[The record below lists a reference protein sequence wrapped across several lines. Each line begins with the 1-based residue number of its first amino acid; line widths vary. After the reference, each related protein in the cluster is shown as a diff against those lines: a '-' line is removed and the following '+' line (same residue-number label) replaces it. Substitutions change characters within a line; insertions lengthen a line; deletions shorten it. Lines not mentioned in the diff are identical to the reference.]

1 MKNRKPVKKTAILAM
16 SMALAL
22 GAAACGKKEK
32 STEAQ
37 TESASGN
44 ASESTADRE
53 TMYQVSLLQGLTFG
67 DYYGSVTVEELK
79 KHGDIGLGTFEGLN
93 GEMIVL
99 EGTVYRA
106 AGDGSVE
113 VVPDAEKIPFS
124 NVTFLDT
131 DEKQEIAKHVDFNS
145 LIEELNAKVETL
157 GTNRFY
163 MIRIDGTFS
172 EMNVRSELA
181 QKEPYEP
188 LAKVLE
194 HDQTFFDYQDIE
206 GTVVGLY
213 CPPYM
218 SQLNATGWHLH
229 FISSDRSKGGHIL
242 GLKTDKANI
251 TWDYTDGFEMEL
263 PENKMFKE
271 FDLTVDQSEDIEKV
285 EKKVDKEEPENT
297 EEQKEEK

>member
-1 MKNRKPVKKTAILAM
+1 MKKKTTLLLAM
-16 SMALAL
+16 GMAIAL
-22 GAAACGKKEK
+22 GANACGKSQDNG
-32 STEAQ
+32 STEAVAENKAEAVQ
-37 TESASGN
+37 AEA
-44 ASESTADRE
+44 EDRE
-53 TMYQVSLLQGLTFG
+53 TMFQVSLLQGLTFG

-79 KHGDIGLGTFEGLN
+79 KHGDTGLGTFEGLN

-99 EGTVYRA
+99 DGTVYRA

-113 VVPDAEKIPFS
+113 VVPDTEKIPFS
-124 NVTFLDT
+124 NVTFLDA
-131 DEKQEIAKHVDFNS
+131 DEKQEITESVDFNS
-145 LIEELNAKVETL
+145 LIELLNKKVDTL

-181 QKEPYEP
+181 QKEPYAP

-194 HDQTFFDYQDIE
+194 TDQTFFDYKDIE

-229 FISSDRSKGGHIL
+229 FISSDKTKGGHIL
-242 GLKTDKANI
+242 GLKTDKTTI
-251 TWDYTDGFEMEL
+251 TWDYTDGFHMEL
-263 PENKMFKE
+263 PDDKMFTD

-285 EKKVDKEEPENT
+285 EKKV
-297 EEQKEEK
+297 EK